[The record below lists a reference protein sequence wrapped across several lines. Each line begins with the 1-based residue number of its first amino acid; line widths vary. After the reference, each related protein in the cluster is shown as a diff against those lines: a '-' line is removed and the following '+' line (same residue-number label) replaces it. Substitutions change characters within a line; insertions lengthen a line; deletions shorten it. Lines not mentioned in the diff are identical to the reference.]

1 MKTIPWFLCIALC
14 AGIVSAQSLAE
25 VAKKERERRE
35 KLSKSK
41 VIRDDDLAG
50 AGGKT
55 ASMAGREFEE
65 GAADFVDDSL
75 EEKKREDESKWD
87 AVLAS
92 CRRRLHRVK
101 AARAENTELFV
112 EGLPVR
118 TDGGRMPCSTILARG
133 WFPGYVQH
141 AFTCESLQKEI
152 EEQDAQIKGIEE
164 ECLNEARKLGIPPGT
179 ARAGI
184 NE

>member
-1 MKTIPWFLCIALC
+1 LKTIPWFLCIALG
-14 AGIVSAQSLAE
+14 AGLVSAQSLAE
-25 VAKKERERRE
+25 LAKKERERRE
-35 KLSKSK
+35 RLPKSK
-41 VIRDDDLAG
+41 VIRDGDLAD

-55 ASMAGREFEE
+55 ASMAGREIEE
-65 GAADFVDDSL
+65 GDGDDSL
-75 EEKKREDESKWD
+75 EEKKRKDESKWD
-87 AVLAS
+87 AVLAW
-92 CRRRLHRVK
+92 CRRRLQRVK
-101 AARAENTELFV
+101 AVRAENTELFV

-133 WFPGYVQH
+133 WYPGYVQH

-152 EEQDAQIKGIEE
+152 GEQDAQIKGIEE

-184 NE
+184 YE